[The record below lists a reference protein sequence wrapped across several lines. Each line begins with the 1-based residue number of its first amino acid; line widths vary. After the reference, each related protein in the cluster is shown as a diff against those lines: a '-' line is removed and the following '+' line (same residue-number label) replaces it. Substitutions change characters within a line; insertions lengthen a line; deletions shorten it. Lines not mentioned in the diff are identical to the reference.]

1 MTYLEGNDGGRSRE
15 GDGDYVKLR
24 WGTQDSQSEVA
35 LPSPPPRGAAKLWFW
50 VKLVA
55 SFLCLGLLAFIVF
68 QWVGPF
74 FIEKVIIP
82 ITNWER
88 NRFSPSELAVMLF
101 GSIALFPTL
110 LLPSSP
116 SMWMAGMLFGY
127 VLGFMLIISAA
138 AVGVSLPFFIGSIF
152 HRKIERVVRK
162 VSKESFCFK
171 ICR

>member
-1 MTYLEGNDGGRSRE
+1 MSLMM
-15 GDGDYVKLR
+15 YVHY
-24 WGTQDSQSEVA
+24 SY
-35 LPSPPPRGAAKLWFW
+35 
-50 VKLVA
+50 
-55 SFLCLGLLAFIVF
+55 F
-68 QWVGPF
+68 Q
-74 FIEKVIIP
+74 VIIP

-152 HRKIERVVRK
+152 HRKIEVHVLSS
-162 VSKESFCFK
+162 VLASVCSCV
-171 ICR
+171 